1 MRKKYSQRRG
11 LSLSSVRRHLMSFDS
26 GTTLCYPPAMDTAAY
41 LHDVVAVLAQDIG
54 VRSYRDHDR
63 MRRAADYIAEQFVSF
78 GYTVV
83 RQPFLFRGA
92 TYYNLVAEL
101 TGAELPDDILVVGAH
116 YDTVGTTPGADD
128 NASGV
133 AGLLELARTL
143 AGTRLAK
150 TVRFVAFALEEPPAY
165 RTRNMGS
172 YHYARAL
179 HEKKEHVTGMICLE
193 MIGYFCDQRGC
204 QRYPIPF
211 MNLKFPKTGNF
222 ISLVGNIRS
231 KRFTRMV
238 AEEFRKAV
246 DLPAVVLNA
255 PAIVIGI
262 DFSDHWSFGKFGYP
276 ALMVTD
282 TAFYRNPHYHAP
294 SDLPRFLDYGRMA
307 KVTAGLSAAI
317 AAWGGTGT
325 QKEDV
330 R

>member
-1 MRKKYSQRRG
+1 
-11 LSLSSVRRHLMSFDS
+11 
-26 GTTLCYPPAMDTAAY
+26 MDTAAY
-41 LHDVVAVLAQDIG
+41 LHHVVSVLAGDIG
-54 VRSYRDHDR
+54 VRSSRDHDR
-63 MRRAADYIAEQFVSF
+63 MERAADYIKGQFESF

-92 TYYNLVAEL
+92 TYYNLIAEL
-101 TGAELPDDILVVGAH
+101 TGTEFPENILVIGAH
-116 YDTVGTTPGADD
+116 YDTVVTTPGADD

-133 AGLLELARTL
+133 AGLLELARNL
-143 AGTRLAK
+143 AGTKHAK
-150 TVRFVAFALEEPPAY
+150 TIRFVAFALEEPPAY

-172 YHYARAL
+172 YHYARAS
-179 HEKKEHVTGMICLE
+179 HEKREHISGMICLE
-193 MIGYFCDQRGC
+193 MIGYFCDRPGC
-204 QRYPIPF
+204 QRYPVPF
-211 MNLKFPKTGNF
+211 MNLWFPKAGNF
-222 ISLVGNIRS
+222 ISLVGNMRS
-231 KRFTRMV
+231 KRFTVRV

-294 SDLPRFLDYGRMA
+294 SDLPQSLDYGRMA

-317 AAWGGTGT
+317 AAWCNAGV
-325 QKEDV
+325 QEVDLC
-330 R
+330 